1 MSRLLGFTTSVF
13 DPASR
18 FRFIQFIP
26 HLKELGWE
34 VVHRPNV
41 PDRQRST
48 RFRGRIPRALD
59 HRAARLLMKWN
70 RFRDVRH
77 AASADLVFVNRDLA
91 GGGLFFE
98 RQLLRRNPRVIF
110 DFDDAIFLG
119 RNEAAVRW
127 MCRNA
132 AWVTPGNDYLASYAR
147 QYSDRVSVIPTVV
160 DAAKY
165 IVNDLPPVPV
175 LPLPRVGWSGSD
187 QSIQQTLFRFLPIL
201 LQIQQCIPFELV
213 VITNTRPQLPM
224 SSLTWSFV
232 PWQEEQE
239 WRMSSS
245 IDIGIM
251 PLADST
257 FERGKCGLKLLQYMA
272 AGLPTIASPV
282 GVNAE
287 ITEDGITGFLP
298 RTDRE
303 WSHTLA
309 ILLDSY
315 ELRRQMGAAG
325 RRRCVRHYSIDS
337 WLPTIDK
344 LFHTV
349 AQQRQDTAMR
359 ATT

>member
-1 MSRLLGFTTSVF
+1 MPKLLGFTTSVM

-26 HLKELGWE
+26 HLKQLGWD
-34 VVHRPNV
+34 VIHRPNV

-59 HRAARLLMKWN
+59 HRAARALMKWN
-70 RFRDVRH
+70 RLRDVWH
-77 AASADLVFVNRDLA
+77 ADCADLVFVNRDLA

-98 RQLLRRNPRVIF
+98 RQLLRRNPNVIF

-132 AWVTPGNDYLASYAR
+132 ALVTPGNSYLASYAR
-147 QYSDRVSVIPTVV
+147 QYSDRVTVVPTVV
-160 DAAKY
+160 DTAKY
-165 IVNDLPPVPV
+165 VINDTPSAPVT
-175 LPLPRVGWSGSD
+175 RVGWTGSD
-187 QSIQQTLFRFLPIL
+187 QSIRQTLFRFLPLL
-201 LQIQQCIPFELV
+201 LQIQESIPFELV
-213 VITNTRPQLPM
+213 VITQSRPHLPV
-224 SSLTWSFV
+224 SGLHWSFV
-232 PWQEEQE
+232 PWCEGEEN
-239 WRMSSS
+239 RLSSYM
-245 IDIGIM
+245 DIGIM
-251 PLADST
+251 PLVDGT

-303 WSHTLA
+303 WSHALA
-309 ILLDSY
+309 ILLNSY

-325 RRRCVRHYSIDS
+325 RKRCVSQYSIEG

-349 AQQRQDTAMR
+349 VQQRQSTAMSASR
-359 ATT
+359 